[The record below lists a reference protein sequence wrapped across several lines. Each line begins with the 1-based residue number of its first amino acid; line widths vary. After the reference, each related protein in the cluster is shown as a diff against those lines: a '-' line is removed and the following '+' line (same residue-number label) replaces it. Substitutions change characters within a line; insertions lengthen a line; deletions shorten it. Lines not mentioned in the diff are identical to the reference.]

1 MCGVDRKQWKV
12 FVRNTSVFTIG
23 PLGHA
28 PHPPWPD
35 TNIYKRISETHI
47 LRHEARPG
55 VATTPSHTFQKVLS
69 LDPTGGLP
77 SP

>member
-1 MCGVDRKQWKV
+1 VESICKKHYRIYHWATWAM
-12 FVRNTSVFTIG
+12 
-23 PLGHA
+23 P
-28 PHPPWPD
+28 PPPWPD